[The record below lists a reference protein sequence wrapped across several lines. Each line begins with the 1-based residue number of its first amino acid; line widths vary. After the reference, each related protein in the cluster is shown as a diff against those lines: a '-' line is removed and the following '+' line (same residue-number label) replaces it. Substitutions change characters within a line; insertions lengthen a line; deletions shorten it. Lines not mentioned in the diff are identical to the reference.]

1 MLIQETVRT
10 PSAQAFVDVTSL
22 IRAAIR
28 KAGVNEAHIM
38 VSVPHTTAALTINEN
53 ADPDVVGDLLRRLE
67 TIVPTHDER
76 DRHGEGN
83 SHAHL
88 KSSLIGTSHA
98 FIVANGDLVLGT
110 WQGIYLCEFDGP
122 RTRTLLI
129 SIHEHC
135 IQYTDA
141 L

>member
-1 MLIQETVRT
+1 MFVEETVKT
-10 PSAQAFVDVTSL
+10 QSPQTMVDVTALVRNAVKKSG
-22 IRAAIR
+22 IRD
-28 KAGVNEAHIM
+28 AHIL

-53 ADPDVVGDLLRRLE
+53 ADPDVVNDILRRLE
-67 TIVPTHDER
+67 HLIPTNDHS

-88 KSSLIGTSHA
+88 KSSLFGSCHP
-98 FIVANGDLVLGT
+98 FIVKDGELVLGT

-129 SIHEHC
+129 SV
-135 IQYTDA
+135 
-141 L
+141 LKS